1 MPRDGL
7 FKEGRKGA
15 MLGMAW
21 TLAKTRCASMIPARK
36 ATSVFDLSDLEAAAR
51 IVHAAMPLT
60 PQYAWPLLAARTGAE
75 VWVKHEN
82 HTPTGAFKVR
92 GGLVYLDGLRRGRP
106 HVRGLVTATR
116 GNHGQS
122 LPYAARGTGVGVTV
136 CVPHGNSAE
145 KNAAM
150 RALGAEL
157 VEVGRDF
164 DEAREHAAQLAA
176 ERGLEMVPSFHP
188 DLVRGVATYA
198 LELFRAAPDLD
209 TVYVPIGMGS
219 GICGLIRTRD
229 LLGLPTRIVG
239 VVSAGAPAM
248 ALSFEAGRIVTTE
261 TADTFADG
269 MACRVPDPTAFE
281 VIRAGADRIV
291 RVTDAEVAAAMRA
304 YWTDTHNLAEGAGA
318 APLAALLQEGERM
331 RGKRVGVVLCGGN
344 IDLALAR
351 HVLADDYKGIMS

>member
-1 MPRDGL
+1 M
-7 FKEGRKGA
+7 
-15 MLGMAW
+15 
-21 TLAKTRCASMIPARK
+21 
-36 ATSVFDLSDLEAAAR
+36 FDLPDLEAAAR
-51 IVHAAMPLT
+51 VVHAAMPLT

-344 IDLALAR
+344 IDLAVAR
-351 HVLADDYKGIMS
+351 HVLADDYKGTMS